1 MAARPAHGAAL
12 EHDNLA
18 RVGVTLVNLRRVRFA
33 HGADTRAKGF
43 RHTRASILALVNV
56 RGGGWG
62 RAGRG
67 EAGTQ
72 RWMYT
77 RTYAPEQRS
86 LPIRPVHRA
95 TLGAANHLDRM
106 HPARTTPSHSGMN
119 CGTRDSRKDRHLGVL
134 GVLCLGSADGD
145 FGGESV
151 LYLGL
156 SFAAGRREGRP
167 RSLTTRGSTVSRAG
181 WSFGST
187 TRPPGSP
194 AIFHHTRHTPR
205 HMTVPHTIIAPDN
218 CIKGPE
224 NCA

>member
-12 EHDNLA
+12 EHDDLA

-33 HGADTRAKGF
+33 HGADTRAECF

-56 RGGGWG
+56 RGGGVG
-62 RAGRG
+62 QGGAGRG
-67 EAGTQ
+67 GHAEMDVHTHVRA
-72 RWMYT
+72 W
-77 RTYAPEQRS
+77 AA
-86 LPIRPVHRA
+86 LPADP
-95 TLGAANHLDRM
+95 TG
-106 HPARTTPSHSGMN
+106 TPSHTWSSEP
-119 CGTRDSRKDRHLGVL
+119 SRSYASCPYHAESLGHELRHKGQQERHLGVL

-145 FGGESV
+145 FRGESV

-205 HMTVPHTIIAPDN
+205 HMTLPHTIIAPDN